1 MADTTTTNL
10 LLTKPEVGASTDTWG
25 TKVNTDLDL
34 IDALFDAGPLLKVTK
49 GGTGVGTSTGSG
61 NNVLSTSPTLV
72 TPILGTPTSGTL
84 TNATGLPLS
93 TGVTGTLA
101 VANGGTGQTS
111 YTNGQLLIGNTT
123 GSTLTKTTL
132 TAGSGI
138 TITNGSG
145 AITIASSGGSGDV
158 VGPASSTANGVALF
172 DGTTGKLLKDSSAT
186 DGLIH
191 GLTVGRGAG
200 AVSTNTVLGASA
212 YQANTTG
219 SNSVV
224 VGNQAGYT
232 NSTGIQNVFIGNQAG
247 YAATGRDSTFVGN
260 GAGGAITSGTNNTII
275 GQYDGNGDG
284 LDIRTASNYAV
295 ISDGDGNRLLST
307 ANGYSLALD
316 GGAVPQTGTGIT
328 FPATQSASSDANT
341 LDDYEEGTW
350 SASGITE
357 VNCTGASFSEG
368 RYTKIGNIVHIQGKF
383 TLTITTANTLTY
395 VNMAAPFTPVN
406 IISGSLMDNGSLI
419 AGAGQVHSNG
429 QAYAFFAAS
438 ASEPAGA
445 TTWYINA
452 QYQV

>member
-25 TKVNTDLDL
+25 TKINTDLDS
-34 IDALFDAGPLLKVTK
+34 IDALFDAGPVLKVAK
-49 GGTGVGTSTGSG
+49 GGTGQSSF
-61 NNVLSTSPTLV
+61 
-72 TPILGTPTSGTL
+72 
-84 TNATGLPLS
+84 
-93 TGVTGTLA
+93 
-101 VANGGTGQTS
+101 
-111 YTNGQLLIGNTT
+111 TNGQLLIGNTT
-123 GSTLTKTTL
+123 GNTLTKATL
-132 TAGSGI
+132 TAGTGI
-138 TITNGSG
+138 SITNGTGS
-145 AITIASSGGSGDV
+145 ISIAASGSGDV

-191 GLTVGRGAG
+191 GLTLGRGAG

-212 YQANTTG
+212 FQANTTG

-247 YAATGRDSTFVGN
+247 YFATGRDSTFVGT

-350 SASGITE
+350 TPSVTLNSGTATTYTIATATYTKTGRMVVVLGSIIPTNGTLGSAGGYIRMTGLPFT
-357 VNCTGASFSEG
+357 VGTRTGAGSG
-368 RYTKIGNIVHIQGKF
+368 GNVSNLNNGVS
-383 TLTITTANTLTY
+383 TTFAYSTTVDATFESSVTN
-395 VNMAAPFTPVN
+395 NN
-406 IISGSLMDNGSLI
+406 E
-419 AGAGQVHSNG
+419 
-429 QAYAFFAAS
+429 YAFVVTYF
-438 ASEPAGA
+438 
-445 TTWYINA
+445 
-452 QYQV
+452 V